1 MRGSQSNVIQ
11 YDQAAQIKN
20 NLNNKN
26 RHYNLNRTTDNGYN
40 DFNKSNEPED
50 SFNNSN
56 QFNQKAFMNSQ
67 QNHATHDLYSDANMT
82 SPNAESRQLSGQ
94 KMSKTGND
102 FTKLPPRSPNKYSS
116 KLIASAQ
123 RSQAQ

>member
-1 MRGSQSNVIQ
+1 M
-11 YDQAAQIKN
+11 
-20 NLNNKN
+20 
-26 RHYNLNRTTDNGYN
+26 NRTTDNGYN
-40 DFNKSNEPED
+40 DFNKSGEHED

-56 QFNQKAFMNSQ
+56 QFGQHAFMNSQ
-67 QNHATHDLYSDANMT
+67 HNNPTHDLYSDANLA

-116 KLIASAQ
+116 KLVASAQ
-123 RSQAQ
+123 RSQPQ